1 MYTKNR
7 ENKDYEILSHAVAMD
22 LAENVGELRDRSIS
36 IGLDSRDDG
45 YYDLTI
51 GIEDPGLVGPLMK
64 YLMDSSIY
72 GEVELDEVS
81 SDDTTIIAVID
92 ADDFVDGEDLDGSD
106 SEHVIKTLIS
116 FSDGEEGCGC
126 GCDCCD
132 CGCDD
137 EDWDDED
144 DMEDEDWDDDD
155 YYDDY
160 EDDEEEPELEKVYP
174 ETLEGTHVLFIMSP
188 YIEEGK
194 LIADPYVDADFQIAA
209 GSSYKEVEEKY
220 ASDIRMA
227 HAQGLETVIMM
238 PSYEALAKMTIKGLK
253 YLPKVKKIY
262 EGRGAIEE
270 SARSLLRSVNV
281 PDEVIKKVVDCAE
294 ALKTIDMNDNYHA
307 GK

>member
-22 LAENVGELRDRSIS
+22 LAENVGELRDRGIS
-36 IGLDSRDDG
+36 IGLGLRDDG
-45 YYDLTI
+45 YYNVAIMFEDL
-51 GIEDPGLVGPLMK
+51 GLVGPLMN
-64 YLMDSSIY
+64 YLMDSLIY

-81 SDDTTIIAVID
+81 SDDTKIIGIID
-92 ADDFVDGEDLDGSD
+92 ADDFVDSEDLDGSD
-106 SEHVIKTLIS
+106 AEHVVKTLIS
-116 FSDGEEGCGC
+116 FSDGEEDC

-132 CGCDD
+132 CGYDEEDWDDEYDMDD
-137 EDWDDED
+137 EDWDDD
-144 DMEDEDWDDDD
+144 
-155 YYDDY
+155 YDDY
-160 EDDEEEPELEKVYP
+160 EDYEEEPELEKVYP

-209 GSSYKEVEEKY
+209 GSSYKEVEDKY
-220 ASDIRMA
+220 AADIRMA

-253 YLPKVKKIY
+253 YIPKVKKIY

-270 SARSLLRSVNV
+270 SARNLMRSMEV
-281 PDEVIKKVVDCAE
+281 PEEVIKRVVDCAE